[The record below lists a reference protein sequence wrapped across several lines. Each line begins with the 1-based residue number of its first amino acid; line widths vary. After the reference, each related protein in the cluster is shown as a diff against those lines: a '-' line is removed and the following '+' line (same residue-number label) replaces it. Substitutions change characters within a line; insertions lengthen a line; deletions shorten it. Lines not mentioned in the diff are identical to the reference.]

1 MNIPKTDLSNL
12 IAAVES
18 RAVDGALPSN
28 LDDETLIQI
37 ARDLRLIELSC
48 TDDYSVEPPLAGPL
62 FLILHLM
69 RSRST
74 KLRGEAKFQLPEQRL
89 THWMQRYMFY
99 LEREIVSRAIK
110 MPNQFDSEYLLAE
123 IEQEVLA
130 AV

>member
-1 MNIPKTDLSNL
+1 MGCPV
-12 IAAVES
+12 AY
-18 RAVDGALPSN
+18 ALPSN
-28 LDDETLIQI
+28 IDDEMLLQI

-69 RSRST
+69 RSQSN
-74 KLRGEAKFQLPEQRL
+74 KLRGKAKFQLPEQRL

-123 IEQEVLA
+123 IEQEILA